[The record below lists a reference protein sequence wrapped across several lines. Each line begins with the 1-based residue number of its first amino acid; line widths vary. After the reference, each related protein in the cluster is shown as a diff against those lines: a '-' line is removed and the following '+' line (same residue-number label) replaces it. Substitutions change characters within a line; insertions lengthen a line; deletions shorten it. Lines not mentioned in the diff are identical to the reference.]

1 MSARKQIALSIVLM
15 SRNEVANDQL
25 RVAPDPSVKLYREG
39 STLDR
44 HWIKVIGG
52 RGH

>member
-1 MSARKQIALSIVLM
+1 MISF
-15 SRNEVANDQL
+15 

-39 STLDR
+39 STPDR

-52 RGH
+52 RGHGVAHSWPVPRKLP

>member
-1 MSARKQIALSIVLM
+1 MAAREQIALTIVLM
-15 SRNEVANDQL
+15 SRKEVASDQL

-44 HWIKVIGG
+44 H
-52 RGH
+52 